1 MEKEQIAPKIVQVPE
16 QQIVK
21 TEIISKSN
29 LPYLA
34 LVSGVL
40 ALSVSGLFIHWA
52 AAPGTITSL
61 YRMTFAAIFL
71 MPFVVRKGHIHS
83 LPSGKLL
90 LFPLIGGL
98 FVPLDHGF
106 WSTSIG
112 YTRIGTATLINNI
125 APLWVAL
132 FAAAFW
138 NEKLTPRFWLGLA
151 MALIGIVIVFGNDLL
166 HQPLFGGGD
175 FLALLSSFFYGA
187 YYLITQRA
195 RQKINTLSYVWLV
208 TIGGGIFLLIA
219 NLALGRPLTG
229 YSSVTY
235 LAFLGAALVSQVIGY
250 FSVGYALGHLPASVV
265 SPSLVAQPVLTALL
279 AIPLAGEILA
289 PWQWIGGFI
298 VLAGIYMVNLS
309 RQNADK

>member
-1 MEKEQIAPKIVQVPE
+1 MEKEQLAPSLAT
-16 QQIVK
+16 VK
-21 TEIISKSN
+21 DHPSEKTNGFSKTI

-40 ALSVSGLFIHWA
+40 ALSLSGLFIHWA

-61 YRMTFAAIFL
+61 YRMTVASIFL
-71 MPFVVRKGHIHS
+71 LPFVFRKGNRSS

-90 LFPLIGGL
+90 LFPLVGGL
-98 FVPLDHGF
+98 FVALDHGF

-138 NEKLTPRFWLGLA
+138 KEKLIPRFWLGLA
-151 MALIGIVIVFGNDLL
+151 MALIGVVIVFGNDLL
-166 HQPLFGGGD
+166 LQPHLGGGD

-187 YYLITQRA
+187 YFLITQRA

-208 TIGGGIFLLIA
+208 TVGGGLFLLVA

-229 YSSVTY
+229 YSSLTY
-235 LAFLGAALVSQVIGY
+235 LCFLGAGLVSQVIGY

-265 SPSLVAQPVLTALL
+265 SPSLVAQPVLTTLM
-279 AIPLAGEILA
+279 AIPLAGEMLA
-289 PWQWIGGFI
+289 PWQWIGGLI
-298 VLAGIYMVNLS
+298 VLAGIYLVNLS
-309 RQNADK
+309 RQTAEK